1 MSYKVKI
8 SQVNFIRGYSQV
20 LLCGFLNKMRFILKT
35 ILLLLFAVNT
45 LNAQHDHSSHDHSG
59 GMKHSHTEEPPHGGE
74 IKDVGKYHLE
84 ILFDIAAP
92 VGEKM
97 SIYILKSNLKTLNS
111 SEAKGS
117 ISIKYKNGQEEN
129 YELNSNTDKLYCD
142 VKDIVNSFNAI
153 IKILYKGKEYSCA
166 YYYKGM
172 K

>member
-1 MSYKVKI
+1 MKKQI
-8 SQVNFIRGYSQV
+8 
-20 LLCGFLNKMRFILKT
+20 T
-35 ILLLLFAVNT
+35 IFLLLIT
-45 LNAQHDHSSHDHSG
+45 GIINAQHDHSSHEYNSNE
-59 GMKHSHTEEPPHGGE
+59 HSHKEEPPHGGE
-74 IKDVGKYHLE
+74 IKDVGKYHFE
-84 ILFDIAAP
+84 IFFDIAAP

-117 ISIKYKNGQEEN
+117 INIKYKNGQEEN
-129 YELNSNTDKLYCD
+129 YGLNNNNNDKLYCD

-153 IKILYKGKEYSCA
+153 IKIAYKGKEYSCT